1 MDATFVW
8 DWTRT
13 GVGYLL
19 ATWCK
24 LDPVAK
30 QCRQNILMT
39 KKPAMTS
46 PLVATT
52 NTEFASRTVGIAP
65 FTMKIKNIRLSDD
78 GIFKFTV
85 QFDDGQSYYDHVHL
99 MVLSMFILFGIL
111 FIFQIDCYK
120 LL

>member
-1 MDATFVW
+1 MW

-24 LDPVAK
+24 IDPVAK

-39 KKPAMTS
+39 RKPAMAA
-46 PLVATT
+46 PLVATS
-52 NTEFASRTVGIAP
+52 NTEFGSRTVGIAP
-65 FTMKIKNIRLSDD
+65 FTMKIRNIRLSDD

-85 QFDDGQSYYDHVHL
+85 LFDDGQSYYDHVHL
-99 MVLSMFILFGIL
+99 MVLGMFILL
-111 FIFQIDCYK
+111 FHSFFPDWLFFVLQ
-120 LL
+120 